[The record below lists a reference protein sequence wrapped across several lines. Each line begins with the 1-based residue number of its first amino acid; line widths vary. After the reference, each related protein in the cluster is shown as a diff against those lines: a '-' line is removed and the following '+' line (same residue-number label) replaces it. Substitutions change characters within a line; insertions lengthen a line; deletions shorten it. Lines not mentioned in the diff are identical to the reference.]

1 MSRTLFLLH
10 YPMRFALPHLRS
22 QWMLV
27 AGLLFAVMSVFVKIG
42 SQRGFSGAELV
53 FYRSAIGLV
62 VVYGMVRHRRLTLR
76 TEQLRSHLYRG
87 LAGFASLLLYFYAIT
102 WLPLATAVTLN
113 YTSPLFLA
121 VLAAVVLKE
130 RVSPWVLA
138 AVVAGF
144 CGVALLLR
152 PTFDSNATVAGLVGV
167 ASGAFASVAYLN
179 VKQLGARGEPGSRIV
194 FYFTLISTV
203 AAGLWVCASPFHPI
217 TWESAGIILGLGSSA
232 TLAQLA
238 MTRAY
243 QEGQT
248 LVVGSLGYSTVVF
261 ASLLGVLVWDEVLG
275 RESWMAIGIIVA
287 SGVVATL
294 AAPRQEFD

>member
-1 MSRTLFLLH
+1 
-10 YPMRFALPHLRS
+10 MRFALAHLRS

-27 AGLLFAVMSVFVKIG
+27 AGLLFAVMGLFVKLG

-53 FYRSAIGLV
+53 FYRSLVGLF
-62 VVYGMVRHRRLTLR
+62 VVYGMVRHRGLSLR
-76 TEQLRSHLYRG
+76 TQHLRSHLYRG
-87 LAGFASLLLYFYAIT
+87 LSGFVSLMLYFYAIT

-121 VLAAVVLKE
+121 VLTACVLKE

-144 CGVALLLR
+144 IGVALLLR
-152 PTFDSNATVAGLVGV
+152 PTFDSDAMLAGIVGV
-167 ASGAFASVAYLN
+167 ASGAFASIAYLN
-179 VKQLGARGEPGSRIV
+179 VKQLGQLGEPGPRIV
-194 FYFTLISTV
+194 FYFALISTLG
-203 AAGLWVCASPFHPI
+203 AAAWMIAHDFHAI
-217 TWESAGIILGLGSSA
+217 TWESAGIILGLGTSA

-248 LVVGSLGYSTVVF
+248 LVVGSLAYSTVVF
-261 ASLLGVLVWDEVLG
+261 ASLLGVLVWGEILG
-275 RESWMAIGIIVA
+275 AASWIAIAIIVA
-287 SGVVATL
+287 SGVVAML
-294 AAPRQEFD
+294 AAPQQEFD